1 MRINQRIHDQKGLTL
16 IEILVSIVILGIIFT
31 GMLGF
36 FSQTVKYSSHNE
48 NKITSINLAEKML
61 SEYKASNSYTREKRE
76 YTLNGKIY
84 YVDIH
89 PLSAHQT
96 EDIVHT
102 KDLIPIAVKVY
113 TDPSLTPTSLTAELF
128 SYREVE

>member
-1 MRINQRIHDQKGLTL
+1 MRLDQRIHNQKGLTL

-48 NKITSINLAEKML
+48 NKITSINLAEKVL
-61 SEYKASNSYTREKRE
+61 SEYKASNSYTEKH
-76 YTLNGKIY
+76 TINGKIY
-84 YVDIH
+84 YVHIS
-89 PLSAHQT
+89 PLSTHQ
-96 EDIVHT
+96 T

-113 TDPSLTPTSLTAELF
+113 TDPSLTPTSLTTELY
-128 SYREVE
+128 SYMEVK

>member
-48 NKITSINLAEKML
+48 NKIISINLAEKML
-61 SEYKASNSYTREKRE
+61 SEYKASNSYTREH
-76 YTLNGKIY
+76 TLNGKDY
-84 YVDIH
+84 YVEITE
-89 PLSAHQT
+89 LSAHQNM
-96 EDIVHT
+96 
-102 KDLIPIAVKVY
+102 DLVPIAVKVY
-113 TDPSLTPTSLTAELF
+113 TDPSLTPTSLTTELY
-128 SYREVE
+128 SYREDK